1 MLLEFIKSI
10 KLQYMKKLFL
20 FLLFASFSIQAQYK
34 IKGELNPPKKYNWI
48 ILYKIEGARQVFIKS
63 ETVKKTSK
71 VINGKKTTVS
81 NFAFTLPANAKTGT
95 YRVSYKTEG
104 GGFADF
110 LFNKENI
117 SFTFNPEKA
126 EETIK
131 FHQSK
136 ENKLYQEYINTVS
149 IQQYKTDSLQV
160 AYLKNPQPNTEIL
173 YKTQLTKIA
182 ALQKQYLAKSNG
194 LMVHSFIKATNRY
207 NSPTISKNP
216 QSYLK
221 SINDHFFDTIDF
233 TNNALYNS
241 SFIIDR
247 ITDFVFYMNY
257 SDDAKKQ
264 IELHKKAVQT
274 VLEKVKSQPFKKD
287 ILEFLIT
294 QFVNS
299 RNIDF
304 ADYLMQSYYK
314 KLPIATQNKEF
325 ITSFNDKTVIS
336 IGRTAPEITWKE
348 NSKTYQLSTLKDA
361 QNYVLVF
368 WSTGC
373 SHCLREIPVLYKN
386 TQNSK
391 NTKVIAF
398 SLENND
404 KDWKKHIQK
413 YPKWHNA
420 IGLNKWENP
429 TARTYQI
436 FSTPTYIVLDK
447 NKKIIAKP
455 TTLDEVTKIV
465 KYLEK

>member
-1 MLLEFIKSI
+1 M
-10 KLQYMKKLFL
+10 
-20 FLLFASFSIQAQYK
+20 QAQYK
-34 IKGELNPPKKYNWI
+34 IKGELNPPKTYNWI
-48 ILYKIEGARQVFIKS
+48 ILYKIEGARQVFVKS
-63 ETVKKTSK
+63 GTLKKAPK

-81 NFAFTLPANAKTGT
+81 NFEFTLPANAKPGA

-117 SFTFNPEKA
+117 SFTFNPDKA
-126 EETIK
+126 EETIQ
-131 FHQSK
+131 FQQSK

-149 IQQYKTDSLQV
+149 TQQYKTDSLQV
-160 AYLKNPQPNTEIL
+160 AYLKNPQPKTANL
-173 YKTQLTKIA
+173 YNTQLSRIA
-182 ALQKQYLAKSNG
+182 TLQKQYVAKSEG
-194 LMVHSFIKATNRY
+194 LMVQSFIKATNRY

-216 QSYLK
+216 QTYLK

-247 ITDFVFYMNY
+247 ITDYVFYMNY

-264 IELHKKAVQT
+264 NELHKTAVQT
-274 VLEKVKSQPFKKD
+274 VLNKAKSQAFKKD
-287 ILEFLIT
+287 ILEFLMT

-304 ADYLMQSYYK
+304 ADYLMQTYYK
-314 KLPIATQNKEF
+314 KLPVSVQNKEF
-325 ITSFNDKTVIS
+325 TTSFNEKTLVS

-348 NSKTYQLSTLKDA
+348 NGKAYQLSTLNDA

-413 YPKWHNA
+413 YPKWHNV
-420 IGLNKWENP
+420 IGLKKWENT

-455 TTLDEVTKIV
+455 DTLEEVRKIIE
-465 KYLEK
+465 YLEK

>member
-1 MLLEFIKSI
+1 
-10 KLQYMKKLFL
+10 MKKLFL
-20 FLLFASFSIQAQYK
+20 FLLLASFSVQAQYK

-48 ILYKIEGARQVFIKS
+48 ILYKIEGARQVFAKS
-63 ETVKKTSK
+63 ESLKKTSK
-71 VINGKKTTVS
+71 VINGKKTEVS
-81 NFAFTLPANAKTGT
+81 NFEFTLPANAKAGS

-126 EETIK
+126 EETIQ
-131 FHQSK
+131 FYQSK

-149 IQQYKTDSLQV
+149 TQQYKTDSLQV
-160 AYLKNPQPNTEIL
+160 AYLKTPQPKTANL
-173 YKTQLTKIA
+173 YKAQLSKIA
-182 ALQKQYLAKSNG
+182 ALQKQYLAKSKG

-207 NSPTISKNP
+207 NSPTISKDP
-216 QSYLK
+216 QAYLK

-233 TNNALYNS
+233 TNTALYNS

-247 ITDFVFYMNY
+247 ITDYVFYMNY

-264 IELHKKAVQT
+264 NELHKAAVQT
-274 VLEKVKSQPFKKD
+274 VLEKAKSQVFKKD

-304 ADYLMQSYYK
+304 ADYLMKTYYQ
-314 KLPIATQNKEF
+314 KLPVAIQNKEF
-325 ITSFNDKTVIS
+325 VSSFNKKTIVS

-348 NSKTYQLSTLKDA
+348 NGKEYKLSTINDA

-386 TQNSK
+386 TQDSK

-413 YPKWHNA
+413 YPKWHNV
-420 IGLNKWENP
+420 IGLKKWENP
-429 TARTYQI
+429 TARAYQI
-436 FSTPTYIVLDK
+436 YSTPTYIVLDK

-455 TTLDEVTKIV
+455 ETLDEVRKIV
-465 KYLEK
+465 KYLDQ

>member
-1 MLLEFIKSI
+1 
-10 KLQYMKKLFL
+10 MKKVFL
-20 FLLFASFSIQAQYK
+20 FLLLASFSLQAQYK
-34 IKGELNPPKKYNWI
+34 IKGELNPPKKYSWI

-63 ETVKKTSK
+63 VDLKKESK
-71 VINGKKTTVS
+71 VINGKKTEVS
-81 NFAFTLPANAKTGT
+81 NFEFIVPQNTKAGA

-117 SFTFNPEKA
+117 TFTFNPEKA

-131 FHQSK
+131 FQESK

-149 IQQYKTDSLQV
+149 TQQYRTDSLQV
-160 AYLKNPQPNTEIL
+160 AYLKNPQPKTADL
-173 YKTQLTKIA
+173 YKAQLSKITV
-182 ALQKQYLAKSNG
+182 LQKKYVAKSKG

-216 QSYLK
+216 QAYLK

-233 TNNALYNS
+233 NNSALYNS
-241 SFIIDR
+241 AFIMDR
-247 ITDFVFYMNY
+247 ITDYVFYMNY
-257 SDDAKKQ
+257 SEDEKKQ
-264 IELHKKAVQT
+264 NELYQKAVQI
-274 VLEKVKSQPFKKD
+274 VLEKAKNQVFKKD
-287 ILEFLIT
+287 IMEFLIT

-299 RNIDF
+299 KNIDF
-304 ADYLMQSYYK
+304 ADYLMNTYYK
-314 KLPIATQNKEF
+314 KLPTAIQDKEF
-325 ITSFNDKTVIS
+325 TASFNEKTLVS
-336 IGRTAPEITWKE
+336 IGRTAPEISWKE
-348 NSKTYQLSTLKDA
+348 NGKAYTLSTLNDA

-373 SHCLREIPVLYKN
+373 SHCLREIPVLYTY
-386 TQNSK
+386 TQNAK

-404 KDWKKHIQK
+404 TEWKTLIQE
-413 YPKWHNA
+413 YPKWHNV
-420 IGLNKWENP
+420 IGLNKWENS

-455 TTLDEVTKIV
+455 ETLDEVRKIV
-465 KYLEK
+465 EYLEK